1 MSMHGILV
9 FFPLIVRLAIPIAL
23 TAVGATFSERSGV
36 INIGL
41 EGMMLVGAFSAVAGT
56 HLLGNPWLGIL
67 MAIIS
72 GILIGVLFS
81 VLSIK
86 YRANQVV
93 CGVGINILALG
104 LTTVMIKVI
113 WGKEGISGQIP
124 PLPDFTVPLLDR
136 LPLVGGLFQEQSIY
150 FFILIGVT
158 VFSWILMYRTKI
170 GLRLRAI
177 GDYPLAAATAGIP
190 IQRYRYGFVLLSSVL
205 ASLGGSY
212 LSLEQTHVF
221 VNDMVAGRGFM
232 ALAAN
237 IFGGWNPIGSVL
249 ASLIFAFA
257 QAVRFN
263 MNNFG
268 IPNQF
273 IQMVPYIF
281 TLLVLVVFRRKSRAP
296 AALGEV

>member
-1 MSMHGILV
+1 MI
-9 FFPLIVRLAIPIAL
+9 
-23 TAVGATFSERSGV
+23 SG
-36 INIGL
+36 L
-41 EGMMLVGAFSAVAGT
+41 LVG
-56 HLLGNPWLGIL
+56 LLFAL
-67 MAIIS
+67 
-72 GILIGVLFS
+72 
-81 VLSIK
+81 LSIT

-93 CGVGINILALG
+93 CGVGVNILALG

-124 PLPDFTVPLLDR
+124 PLPGFTVPLLDR
-136 LPLVGGLFQEQSIY
+136 LPVVGGLFREQSIY
-150 FFILIGVT
+150 FFILIMVM

-177 GDYPLAAATAGIP
+177 GDHPLAAATAGVP
-190 IQRYRYGFVLLSSVL
+190 IKRYRYGFVLLSSVL

-232 ALAAN
+232 AMAAN
-237 IFGGWNPIGSVL
+237 IFGGWHPIGSVL

-263 MNNFG
+263 MNNSS

-273 IQMVPYIF
+273 IQMVPYLF
-281 TLLVLVVFRRKSRAP
+281 TLFVLVVFRRKSRAP
-296 AALGEV
+296 EALGEM